1 MPGPGVNKHHVL
13 PKRYQAPTP
22 LRLAHITCH
31 IKWHKEID
39 NPRLHLNYY
48 LVVMSAI
55 NFGRGVYCPSLFYA
69 LLFPRFTRRL
79 AGRYPMPTFET
90 MKLSD
95 APEAP
100 KKLTKVAEQMVSALN
115 SLKKDEVLK
124 LSPDDGK
131 SLRGLKTSLGRIAS
145 NADIKVESWSVDD
158 NTLYVR
164 KV

>member
-1 MPGPGVNKHHVL
+1 
-13 PKRYQAPTP
+13 
-22 LRLAHITCH
+22 
-31 IKWHKEID
+31 
-39 NPRLHLNYY
+39 
-48 LVVMSAI
+48 
-55 NFGRGVYCPSLFYA
+55 
-69 LLFPRFTRRL
+69 
-79 AGRYPMPTFET
+79 MPTFET